1 MGSSD
6 DKDTVFFCNVK
17 LLGNNCK
24 QSRTAAASVTVA
36 YAGSVA
42 SAWRTPV
49 SLLHGGLGI
58 RWYMA
63 GRRESRTDCVL

>member
-24 QSRTAAASVTVA
+24 QSRTAAAVRRTLVA
-36 YAGSVA
+36 RGAA
-42 SAWRTPV
+42 AWRTPV
-49 SLLHGGLGI
+49 SLLHGGIWPVAESLGLTVCY
-58 RWYMA
+58 RW
-63 GRRESRTDCVL
+63 

>member
-24 QSRTAAASVTVA
+24 QSRTAAAAAVGRTLLA
-36 YAGSVA
+36 QRAA
-42 SAWRTPV
+42 AWRTPV
-49 SLLHGGLGI
+49 SLLQ